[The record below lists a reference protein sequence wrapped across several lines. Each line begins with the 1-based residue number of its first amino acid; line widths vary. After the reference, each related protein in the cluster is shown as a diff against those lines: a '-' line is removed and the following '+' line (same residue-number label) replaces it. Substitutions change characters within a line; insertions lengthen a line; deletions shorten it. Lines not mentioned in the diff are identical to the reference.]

1 MNALPHRSLIEK
13 EKLNG
18 TNFLDWHELEDYSSM
33 KESWTSL
40 RHPFLT
46 LLLMMLLLLSG
57 CQDGGGNGLT
67 KTLLIT
73 HLCDRHC
80 NGDAQAIIRQSLS
93 TNLFIFNEA
102 KGSDFMSPLNFGDGV
117 VRFVLYD
124 LTKPHVP
131 SSLKHLDHVD
141 DFFGL
146 RTVKSIPPKCRLGFS
161 RVLKEALDKVIC
173 TPDDISCWSFPG
185 GSLQLM
191 RETLAESSSPLSDV
205 HEEYIDL
212 GEGNINQCKRKICV
226 GTLYCGNSSSFPHS
240 VFLLTMMLLLTVVLD
255 RIKSFPRGTSCRR
268 DGLRTQHLMDCL
280 IEAVALFGGVWF
292 PRSETPLAF
301 LYRLGIR
308 MMALLLEIGV
318 LKKASELVMDLW
330 T

>member
-1 MNALPHRSLIEK
+1 MNALPRRSLIEK

-46 LLLMMLLLLSG
+46 LLLMMLLLLSMTHELQKDMEDRTAYNML
-57 CQDGGGNGLT
+57 CKLKTSDGEDKRRGEFHAML
-67 KTLLIT
+67 KTAGK
-73 HLCDRHC
+73 
-80 NGDAQAIIRQSLS
+80 NWPSK
-93 TNLFIFNEA
+93 N
-102 KGSDFMSPLNFGDGV
+102 V
-117 VRFVLYD
+117 
-124 LTKPHVP
+124 VP
-131 SSLKHLDHVD
+131 SLHMIKEW
-141 DFFGL
+141 L

-191 RETLAESSSPLSDV
+191 RETLAESSSLLSDV
-205 HEEYIDL
+205 HEEYINL
-212 GEGNINQCKRKICV
+212 GEGNINQCRRKICV
-226 GTLYCGNSSSFPHS
+226 GTLHCLEASGFQGGEAITQVVNRLIEDCGDDVDLS
-240 VFLLTMMLLLTVVLD
+240 MLLVDFKNAFNLVDREIILRGTHLTVM
-255 RIKSFPRGTSCRR
+255 PRGEV
-268 DGLRTQHLMDCL
+268 G
-280 IEAVALFGGVWF
+280 
-292 PRSETPLAF
+292 
-301 LYRLGIR
+301 LGIR